1 MITLQSKTK
10 SATLPDTTDV
20 TILELAKQHE
30 LQWLYNCSRGTCARC
45 RCLVTEGMDLL
56 SPLNDKEYQR
66 LMDDEIEEGYRLACQ
81 AKIERAGNLT
91 AINKTYF

>member
-1 MITLQSKTK
+1 MINLQSKTK
-10 SATLPDTTDV
+10 SATLPETSGM
-20 TILELAKQHE
+20 TILDLAKQHE

-45 RCLVTEGMDLL
+45 RCLVTEGMDVL

-81 AKIERAGNLT
+81 AKIEREGALT